1 MKLYIKVINKLRAK
15 IYSIKYNVGDGCNF
29 GKVKFWDCEKNSI
42 NIGKKVVISRKTE
55 ICAKSNFK
63 VYIGDKTFINQQ
75 CIIRPNVNIGNNVD
89 IAPRVMLMT
98 DTHKIAN
105 SNRRAGESQ
114 FLPINIGDGCWI
126 GAGSTILGGVTIGKG
141 TIIGAGSVVNKD
153 CEANSLYAGVP
164 AKFIKRLE

>member
-1 MKLYIKVINKLRAK
+1 
-15 IYSIKYNVGDGCNF
+15 
-29 GKVKFWDCEKNSI
+29 
-42 NIGKKVVISRKTE
+42 
-55 ICAKSNFK
+55 
-63 VYIGDKTFINQQ
+63 
-75 CIIRPNVNIGNNVD
+75 
-89 IAPRVMLMT
+89 MT